1 VTSDA
6 GPPAGG
12 PPGSQPPG
20 NGNWS
25 RWGPDDERGALNLI
39 GPGAVRRGMA
49 AVRTGEPVSLGLP
62 MVAGQGPIAAMRAP
76 LQHFMLRDGGD
87 YAAGLPERPGFGYAD
102 DSILVACHGTTHL
115 DALAHVWRDGHM
127 WNGFPAASV
136 SSRGAKRCG
145 IEKAGP
151 VVTRGLF
158 LDFASDGAGLAAG
171 EAITADRLDAA
182 VRAAGLDPA
191 PGDALLI
198 RTGWLRQWREGAAT
212 VESWPGLDAGCAGWL
227 RERDIALA
235 GADNIAVEAGPS
247 GVPGSAM
254 PLHVAAIRDCG
265 IYFLELLDLE
275 ELARRA
281 VSTVMLVVAPLNIVG
296 GVGSP
301 CAPVAIV

>member
-1 VTSDA
+1 MTSA
-6 GPPAGG
+6 APSPAGG
-12 PPGSQPPG
+12 PAG
-20 NGNWS
+20 GNWS

-39 GPGAVRRGMA
+39 GPDAVRRGMA
-49 AVRTGEPVSLGLP
+49 AVRSGEPVSLGLP
-62 MVAGQGPIAAMRAP
+62 MVAGQGPIAAMRTP

-87 YAAGLPERPGFGYAD
+87 YAAGLPERPGYGYAD

-158 LDFASDGAGLAAG
+158 LDFAADGPGLAPG

-182 VRAAGLDPA
+182 VRAAGLAPA
-191 PGDALLI
+191 PGDALLHPD
-198 RTGWLRQWREGAAT
+198 RVAAA
-212 VESWPGLDAGCAGWL
+212 VAGRRRDRGVVAGPGPGCAGWL
-227 RERDIALA
+227 RDHDIALA
-235 GADNIAVEAGPS
+235 GADNLAVEAGPS

-281 VSTVMLVVAPLNIVG
+281 VSAVMLVVAPLNIVG